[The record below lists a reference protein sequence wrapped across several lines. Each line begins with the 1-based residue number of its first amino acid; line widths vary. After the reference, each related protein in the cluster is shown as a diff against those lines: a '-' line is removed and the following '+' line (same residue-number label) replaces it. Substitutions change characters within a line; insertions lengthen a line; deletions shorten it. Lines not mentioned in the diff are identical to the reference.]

1 MSYAID
7 LNGKIAL
14 VTGGSRGLGKS
25 IALGLAQAGADIIVS
40 SRRQEACAEVAREIE
55 ALGRRAI
62 PIAAHVGRWDDIT
75 NLVEQSY
82 VTFGRIDIL
91 VNNAGMSPLAP
102 SSLETSEELF
112 DKIVGVNFKGPFRLT
127 AMIGSRMAAGDGGSI
142 INISSIGALKPNP
155 SVAPYSGAKA
165 ALNAISLAFA
175 QEYAPKV
182 RVNVIS
188 PGGFLTD
195 VAKGWATEAEARAVT
210 ALSRWGGADEIVGTA
225 VYLASD
231 ASSYTTG
238 ANIRVDG
245 GAFWDRR
252 PGGTDHAS

>member
-7 LNGKIAL
+7 LTSKVAL
-14 VTGGSRGLGKS
+14 VTGGSRGLGKA
-25 IALGLAQAGADIIVS
+25 IALGLARAGADVIVS
-40 SRRQEACAEVAREIE
+40 SRKQDACEEVAKEIE
-55 ALGRRAI
+55 ALGRRTLAV
-62 PIAAHVGRWDDIT
+62 AAHVGKWEDISR
-75 NLVEQSY
+75 LVDAAY
-82 VTFGRIDIL
+82 AAFGHVDIL

-102 SSLETSEELF
+102 SSVETSEELF

-127 AMIGSRMAAGDGGSI
+127 ALIGSRMAAGDGGSI

-155 SVAPYSGAKA
+155 SVTPYSGAKA

-195 VAKGWATEAEARAVT
+195 VAKGWATEEEARAST
-210 ALSRWGGADEIVGTA
+210 ALNRWGEAEEIVGT
-225 VYLASD
+225 VLYLAGD
-231 ASSYTTG
+231 ASAYTTG

-245 GAFWDRR
+245 GSFWERK
-252 PGGTDHAS
+252 P